1 MVTRAHFLFP
11 RFEVLMKERE
21 STASQPGQLGRAL
34 GRRLVRFM
42 LSSIGPALRLLALGI
57 AVVAVLLYRTPM
69 LGAVRAWVIVALLVV
84 ILVGALVEG
93 AATVRTLRRRRWGG
107 VSLAAT
113 LAVFWGAALAVII
126 GSELDH
132 RAARRSVFSAPVEA
146 RAVVG
151 ERFIIGYR
159 DFKEVRMLVEHDAI
173 AGVHVTRRNLSVGV
187 DGLRD
192 EIAALQAIRAAR
204 GRPPLLIAAD
214 HEGGVVSH
222 LAPPLNKLPGLGV
235 VGARSEGEREAAA
248 RDHARVQ
255 GADLRR
261 LGVNLNFA
269 PVVDLRLVEI
279 DRLLDRF
286 SRIDARAISHTPTVI
301 EAVASWY
308 CEELRTFRVAC
319 TLKHFPGLGRVRED
333 THFVAGK
340 IDAAVELLTAEDWVP
355 FRTVASGG
363 GPSTLIMV
371 AHAIVPTIDRDRP
384 ASRSRALIGGVIR
397 ESWAHQGVLVTDDLS
412 MLPISRGPGGVGGA
426 SLDAV
431 KAGVDYL
438 LIAYDPD
445 LFYEAAAA
453 LLRRWHELPPEV
465 EAASIPR
472 RARLT
477 GWLSSD

>member
-1 MVTRAHFLFP
+1 
-11 RFEVLMKERE
+11 MKERE
-21 STASQPGQLGRAL
+21 GTANQLGQFGPSS
-34 GRRLVRFM
+34 GRRLFRFR
-42 LSSIGPALRLLALGI
+42 LSSMGPVVRLLALGT
-57 AVVAVLLYRTPM
+57 AVVGVALYRTPM
-69 LGAVRAWVIVALLVV
+69 FGAVRASLIVALLVV
-84 ILVGALVEG
+84 ILAGVLSEG
-93 AATVRTLRRRRWGG
+93 AAAVKALRRHRRVGA
-107 VSLAAT
+107 SLAAA
-113 LAVFWGAALAVII
+113 LAIFWGAAFAVIMR
-126 GSELDH
+126 SELDH
-132 RAARRSVFSAPVEA
+132 QAARRSVFSAPVEA

-159 DFKEVRMLVEHDAI
+159 DFKEVRLLVEQDAI
-173 AGVHVTRRNLSVGV
+173 AGVHVTRRNLSVGL

-192 EIAALQAIRAAR
+192 EIAILQAIRVAR

-235 VGARSEGEREAAA
+235 VGDRSEGEREAAA

-279 DRLLDRF
+279 DRRLDRF
-286 SRIDARAISHTPTVI
+286 SRIDERAISQTPMVI
-301 EAVASWY
+301 EAVAGWY
-308 CEELRTFRVAC
+308 CDELRAFRVAC

-333 THFVAGK
+333 THFVAGR
-340 IDAAVELLTAEDWVP
+340 ITAAAELLSAEDWTP

-453 LLRRWHELPPEV
+453 LLRRWHEVPPEV

-477 GWLSSD
+477 GWLNSD

>member
-1 MVTRAHFLFP
+1 
-11 RFEVLMKERE
+11 
-21 STASQPGQLGRAL
+21 
-34 GRRLVRFM
+34 
-42 LSSIGPALRLLALGI
+42 
-57 AVVAVLLYRTPM
+57 
-69 LGAVRAWVIVALLVV
+69 
-84 ILVGALVEG
+84 LVEQ
-93 AATVRTLRRRRWGG
+93 
-107 VSLAAT
+107 
-113 LAVFWGAALAVII
+113 
-126 GSELDH
+126 
-132 RAARRSVFSAPVEA
+132 
-146 RAVVG
+146 
-151 ERFIIGYR
+151 
-159 DFKEVRMLVEHDAI
+159 DAI
-173 AGVHVTRRNLSVGV
+173 AGIHVTRRNLSVGV

-192 EIAALQAIRAAR
+192 EIATLQAIRAAR

-235 VGARSEGEREAAA
+235 VGERSEGEREAAA

-279 DRLLDRF
+279 DRRLDRF

-333 THFVAGK
+333 THFVAGR
-340 IDAAVELLTAEDWVP
+340 IDAAVELLMEEDWAP
-355 FRTVASGG
+355 FRTVASSG

-371 AHAIVPTIDRDRP
+371 AHAIVAAIDRDRP

-397 ESWAHQGVLVTDDLS
+397 EGWAHQGVLVTDDLS
-412 MLPISRGPGGVGGA
+412 MLPISRGPGGVSGA
-426 SLDAV
+426 SFDAV
-431 KAGVDYL
+431 RAGIDYL

-453 LLRRWHELPPEV
+453 LLRRRHEVPPEV
-465 EAASIPR
+465 ESASILR
-472 RARLT
+472 RADLIRWLT
-477 GWLSSD
+477 SN